1 MEILIQILNFK
12 IIRNQII
19 SENIPELFELFN
31 IHTLPLATSK
41 VEFEIKG
48 VSTSIINGIRRVITD
63 EMIGHY
69 LQLSEDSISPLTTDK
84 FADHQFI
91 NSRLSTIPLRYLIS
105 PTIVKKLRLSIDITN
120 TSSEQ
125 LFIHSGDLI
134 IEEDISSSSNKQKM
148 DLNYPIFNPTF
159 ILFSV
164 QPGKRVVINNIYIT
178 SGLGKDFAGANIAC
192 NARYKHLDIEE
203 YTKEETHSDEGLMKN
218 FSGYKISSLVATPKH
233 HLFSAIIPATGI
245 DESEINN
252 ILIAVCDNIISR
264 LRLISTS
271 IEKINSINGNINT
284 TNSIQFTI
292 LDTTMGLEKG
302 ILIIPNETYTIGT
315 MLSRAIYDIIP
326 DIAIVTSLVYENK
339 VELVIQHTENVT
351 GILRDA
357 IQYCITIFNTIKKK
371 INSI

>member
-1 MEILIQILNFK
+1 MEIIEILNFK
-12 IIRNQII
+12 INRNQIT
-19 SENIPELFELFN
+19 SENVPELFELFN

-48 VSTSIINGIRRVITD
+48 ISTSIINGIRRVITD
-63 EMIGHY
+63 EMSGHY
-69 LQLSEDSISPLTTDK
+69 LQLSEDSISSLTTDK

-91 NSRLSTIPLRYLIS
+91 NSRLSTMPLRYLIS
-105 PTIVKKLRLSIDITN
+105 PTIIKNLRLSIDITN

-134 IEEDISSSSNKQKM
+134 IEEDIDSKKHTTTL
-148 DLNYPIFNPTF
+148 DYPIFNPTF
-159 ILFSV
+159 NLFSI

-203 YTKEETHSDEGLMKN
+203 YTKDETHSDEGIMKN
-218 FSGYKISSLVATPKH
+218 FSGYKISSLIATPKH
-233 HLFSAIIPATGI
+233 HLFTAIIPATGI
-245 DESEINN
+245 NESEINN

-284 TNSIQFTI
+284 TNGIQFTI
-292 LDTTMGLEKG
+292 LESTSGLEKG

-315 MLSRAIYDIIP
+315 ILSRAIYDLNP

-351 GILRDA
+351 SILGDA
-357 IQYCITIFNTIKKK
+357 IQYCISIFNTIKKK
-371 INSI
+371 FNQ